1 VEELALPS
9 RERKEIVPR
18 EDIKMMSIGPMMI
31 EHRLIER
38 MIEAMKVEIDRI
50 GRAGEVDPVF
60 VEKAVDFIRTY
71 ADRCHHGKEEDILF
85 RELKKKELSGEHA
98 RIMIELEE
106 EHRLGREITGQLV
119 EATKRYVNGDEGS
132 LASVVDCMTTLV
144 DFYPVHIEK
153 EDKHFFFPVMEYFS
167 DDEKNSMLE
176 EGNAFDKELIHL
188 KYKEMVDSFK

>member
-1 VEELALPS
+1 VEELALPL